1 MLEEPLTST
10 LPCRSSWQ
18 AFGNVASGMAVFA
31 RHPPLSPFQLKL
43 GPLVQMGGGAPGAAP
58 ALARGLSTSG
68 PSVSL
73 ARLPPLR
80 KLASVVMTHAVR
92 QALLHLDDVILAA
105 ADNTPTKGSAASGA
119 GAGAATGTSAA
130 SRCALRECSFV
141 GCCCWSPRSLSQPS
155 TWCRHVLVM
164 LPCSLSFSL

>member
-1 MLEEPLTST
+1 
-10 LPCRSSWQ
+10 
-18 AFGNVASGMAVFA
+18 
-31 RHPPLSPFQLKL
+31 
-43 GPLVQMGGGAPGAAP
+43 MGGGAPGAAP

-80 KLASVVMTHAVR
+80 KLASVIMTHAVR

-130 SRCALRECSFV
+130 SRCAFGGAWCCRLLLLEPPFV
-141 GCCCWSPRSLSQPS
+141 VAAQYLVPARSCYAVRPVNACWARSLVDGI
-155 TWCRHVLVM
+155 R
-164 LPCSLSFSL
+164 